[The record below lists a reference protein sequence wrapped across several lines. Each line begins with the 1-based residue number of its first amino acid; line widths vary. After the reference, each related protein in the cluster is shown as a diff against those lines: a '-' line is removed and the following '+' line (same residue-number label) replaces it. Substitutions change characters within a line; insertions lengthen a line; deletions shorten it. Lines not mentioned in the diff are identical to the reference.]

1 MNPPPLP
8 SRPTP
13 SGKTPGSFKKVLAGI
28 LIGIAPMVV
37 SLLIISGVSQSKNV
51 DPIIM
56 GLFAS
61 AAVFSLVGGT
71 LVAVGATTQLGAR
84 IAIAIAVALGLFAFN
99 VVGGIF
105 FGCLILLG
113 KGL

>member
-8 SRPTP
+8 SRPPAGPPAP
-13 SGKTPGSFKKVLAGI
+13 SSFGKILTGI
-28 LIGIAPMVV
+28 LIGIAPMLI

-51 DPIIM
+51 DPVIM
-56 GLFAS
+56 GLFVS
-61 AAVFSLVGGT
+61 AAVCSIIGGT
-71 LVAVGATTQLGAR
+71 LVAVGSTPRMGAR
-84 IAIAIAVALGLFAFN
+84 VVIAIVVALGLFALD

-105 FGCLILLG
+105 FGCLIMLG